1 MAGLRERRHRETRQ
15 ALVEAAFELF
25 ANADFADVTMEDIAR
40 AAGVSRSTAYRRF
53 ATKEEV
59 VLEVPRRWLAAF
71 DEALAALPE
80 GTSLA
85 EATRATC
92 LAVAAHIDR
101 DHETVLA
108 AYAVLQ
114 QAPSL
119 QSSGLAT
126 RAWLERLAEVLE
138 RFCPDPRADDA
149 GHGDETG
156 HAIGIVAGAYL
167 GAIDAMMQQW
177 AADGGTGSVTEATER
192 LVDRLEPILPT

>member
-25 ANADFADVTMEDIAR
+25 ADADFAEVTMEDIAR
-40 AAGVSRSTAYRRF
+40 TAGVSRSTAYRRF
-53 ATKEEV
+53 ATKEDV
-59 VLEVPRRWLAAF
+59 VLEIPRRWLTAF
-71 DEALAALPE
+71 DDAFGALPD
-80 GTSLA
+80 GTSLQ

-101 DHETVLA
+101 DPETVLA

-126 RAWLERLAEVLE
+126 QAWLERLAAVLE
-138 RFCPDPRADDA
+138 RFGPGPGADDA
-149 GHGDETG
+149 GD
-156 HAIGIVAGAYL
+156 AAGIVAGAYL
-167 GAIDAMMQQW
+167 GAIDAMMQRW
-177 AADGGTGSVTEATER
+177 AADGGTGSVAEATER
-192 LVDRLEPILPT
+192 LLDRLEPILPT